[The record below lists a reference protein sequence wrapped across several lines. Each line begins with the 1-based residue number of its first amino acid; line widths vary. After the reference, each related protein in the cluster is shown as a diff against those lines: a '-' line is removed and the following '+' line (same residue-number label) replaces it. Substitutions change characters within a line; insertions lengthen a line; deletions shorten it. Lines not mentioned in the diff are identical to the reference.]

1 MIPWMNAAC
10 IILLCRVASIIFGLL
25 AAWYWYKAS
34 TKKITDKDNNPHNP
48 GIELVGNA
56 DNKGRLPLYTSTAME
71 QSRLNAIAAKYTA
84 VTVGFQ
90 IIQIATEIL
99 R

>member
-1 MIPWMNAAC
+1 MNAAC
-10 IILLCRVASIIFGLL
+10 IILLCRMASIVFGLL

-48 GIELVGNA
+48 DIELRGNP
-56 DNKGRLPLYTSTAME
+56 DNKGHRPLYTSTAME
-71 QSRLNAIAAKYTA
+71 QSRLNAIAAFYTMIVA
-84 VTVGFQ
+84 ALQLVTFVVDFFP
-90 IIQIATEIL
+90 L